1 MAHGRSSFKALSVNQ
16 YLERFSLMVMFCPFY
31 QQYEDKLLELLSNNF
46 SLHEISIRFERH
58 FANILTH
65 HKAKQAVEKATKIQ
79 IGETSQPSRLTCNS
93 FNKKMPLT

>member
-1 MAHGRSSFKALSVNQ
+1 
-16 YLERFSLMVMFCPFY
+16 
-31 QQYEDKLLELLSNNF
+31 LLELLSNNF

-79 IGETSQPSRLTCNS
+79 IGETSQPSRLTAKQAVEKATKIQIGETSQPSRLTCNS